1 MILLTGATG
10 TVGRAVLA
18 RLTAAEHQVRCLVR
32 DPRKLGSER
41 IRVQLALGDLAH
53 AGTFRNALRG
63 VHTVIHLA
71 ASIRDQPAGSLEEVN
86 GLATAR
92 LIRAAELA
100 RCERFVFFSALG
112 ASAQS
117 RTRFMRSKA
126 LAAMAVERSSIPT
139 SVFWPSIIYAPG
151 DPWLTLLARL
161 SILPA
166 VPIAGAGHARFQPI
180 WADDVAAC
188 VLADLSRP
196 GRQSHRN
203 HVLAGPQEMTYNEI
217 VAAATASSGRG
228 RRLLHVP
235 LPVVRTGLRG
245 LERMAGQRAF
255 ATWEEAAL
263 MEEPMVAARACADVE
278 ALGVTPQRMAAVLDR
293 RRRSS
298 DSSAS

>member
-1 MILLTGATG
+1 MAILHSAFVILLTGATG

-18 RLTAAEHQVRCLVR
+18 RLTAADHQVRCLVR

-41 IRVQLALGDLAH
+41 IRVQLVLGDLAH

-71 ASIRDQPAGSLEEVN
+71 ASIRDQPVGSLEEVN

-100 RCERFVFFSALG
+100 GCERFVFFSALG

-126 LAAMAVERSSIPT
+126 LAAMAVERSSMPT

-161 SILPA
+161 SLLPA
-166 VPIAGAGHARFQPI
+166 VPVAGAGHARFQPI

-188 VLADLSRP
+188 VLADLDRP
-196 GRQSHRN
+196 GRQSHRT
-203 HVLAGPQEMTYNEI
+203 HVLAGPQVLYLRRDRRCRAGF
-217 VAAATASSGRG
+217 VRVPPAPAPRAAPNGAHRTPRVGADGRSACVRHMGGGGVDGGADGG
-228 RRLLHVP
+228 RA
-235 LPVVRTGLRG
+235 GL
-245 LERMAGQRAF
+245 
-255 ATWEEAAL
+255 
-263 MEEPMVAARACADVE
+263 
-278 ALGVTPQRMAAVLDR
+278 R
-293 RRRSS
+293 RRRGARRHPAA
-298 DSSAS
+298 DGCGARPT